1 MTLLALSMVV
11 AILLASFAIL
21 FHLLASR
28 LDRASDAGEWLDG
41 FSLESYAPMR
51 RLLDQSDLEFLKKQP
66 GYHPDVVK
74 TLRVERRRA
83 FIDYLGLM
91 IADFNQLL
99 SIGRLMLVHSQVDR
113 PEFARA
119 LSRQQVKFYVAVC
132 AIRCRLAF
140 SLLGVPMERLEVVD
154 SLGSMLEQIKELAAM
169 RTLAYLP
176 RS

>member
-1 MTLLALSMVV
+1 MTLLALSIVV
-11 AILLASFAIL
+11 AILLATFAIL

-28 LDRASDAGEWLDG
+28 LDPASDPGEWLDG

-99 SIGRLMLVHSQVDR
+99 SIGRLMQIHSNVDR
-113 PEFARA
+113 PEFAQA
-119 LSRQQVKFYVAVC
+119 LWRQQIRFYVAVC
-132 AIRCRLAF
+132 AIRCRLAL
-140 SLLGVPMERLEVVD
+140 SPLGVPMERLEVVD

-169 RTLAYLP
+169 RTLAY
-176 RS
+176 